1 MNGENKIKAP
11 PNPFQPEPAR
21 IVRTYPLTDDV
32 NFFQIRIADMEKA
45 LAFRYQTGQFAM
57 ISVLGAGEA
66 PFSISRPGLLE
77 FCIRKAGTVTN
88 ALFQMKENDLI
99 GLRGPYG
106 NTFPIE
112 KMQGKDIVI
121 VMGGLGAAP
130 LRSVLLYLLDNQ
142 GKDIVIVMGGL
153 GAAPLRSVLL
163 YLLDNRDQ
171 FGRVMLL
178 HGAKRP
184 AEMLLREEF
193 FSLKEREDLECYLTV
208 DNDETGEWPADVGL
222 VTQLFKKL
230 GTINPKNTF
239 SLVCGPPIMYK
250 FVLEE
255 ILKLNIPKDQILMTL
270 ERRMKCGV
278 GKCGHCAIDYIYT
291 CLDGP
296 VFTYWDVIHMRELI

>member
-1 MNGENKIKAP
+1 MKGENKIKTPA
-11 PNPFQPEPAR
+11 NPFQPEPAR

-32 NFFQIRIADMEKA
+32 KFFQIRIADMEKA
-45 LAFRYQTGQFAM
+45 LSFQYQTGQFAM

-66 PFSISRPGLLE
+66 PFSISSTPSRPGLLE
-77 FCIRKAGTVTN
+77 FCIRKAGIVTT
-88 ALFQMKENDLI
+88 ALFQMKENNLI

-106 NTFPIE
+106 SAFPVK
-112 KMQGKDIVI
+112 KMKGKDII
-121 VMGGLGAAP
+121 
-130 LRSVLLYLLDNQ
+130 
-142 GKDIVIVMGGL
+142 IVMGGL

-163 YLLDNRDQ
+163 YLLDNRDL

-208 DNDETGEWPADVGL
+208 DEDDTGEWPADIGL

-230 GTINPKNTF
+230 GTINPENTF